1 MPRNPPHPIESQSIV
16 CPVETVNSQIGT
28 ETAVKQTHL
37 RLPLPPPLEM
47 RTTTATPA
55 AKINI
60 QVELLIGVAAGVPLP
75 AGTPKGHT
83 WN

>member
-1 MPRNPPHPIESQSIV
+1 
-16 CPVETVNSQIGT
+16 
-28 ETAVKQTHL
+28 
-37 RLPLPPPLEM
+37 M

-75 AGTPKGHT
+75 AGTPEGAYVELNT
-83 WN
+83 VGNALMMPLALGAGRLGSRSAFAA